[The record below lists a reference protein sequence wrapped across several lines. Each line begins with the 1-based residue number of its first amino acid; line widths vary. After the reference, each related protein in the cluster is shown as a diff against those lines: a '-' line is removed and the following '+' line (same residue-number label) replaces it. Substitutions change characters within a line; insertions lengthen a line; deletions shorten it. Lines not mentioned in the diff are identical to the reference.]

1 MFTKKLLLLA
11 LCVSLPATT
20 WANEASDLLNPD
32 FVKKFLPA
40 EYHSSVESTIGA
52 LKGVIGSNGGSTPA
66 PVPAPVPSAPVYPTG
81 SNGLGGSIS
90 TQTPLPSISMPPGQS
105 RYTPPNVPAATGG
118 SFNPY
123 MPSAAPTAHATQN
136 IPLPTAAVQNTPAP
150 VAVPNVVPS
159 AGPVNPFTNQGAVQ
173 TNQQPRNIVLKADL
187 NANPVFHPPMES
199 RVPEY
204 PPIEGQ
210 HWYQYV
216 LVDESVNPL

>member
-52 LKGVIGSNGGSTPA
+52 LKGAIGSNGGSA
-66 PVPAPVPSAPVYPTG
+66 PAPVPSPVASAPVYPGTLSGLTG
-81 SNGLGGSIS
+81 SIG
-90 TQTPLPSISMPPGQS
+90 TQTPLSSIPMPPGPLQ
-105 RYTPPNVPAATGG
+105 YTPPNVPAATGG

-123 MPSAAPTAHATQN
+123 MPSAAPTANATQN
-136 IPLPTAAVQNTPAP
+136 IPLPTAAVQNTPVPA
-150 VAVPNVVPS
+150 AVPNVVPS
-159 AGPVNPFTNQGAVQ
+159 AGPLNPFTNQGAVQ

-199 RVPEY
+199 RVPQY

-216 LVDESVNPL
+216 VVDQSVNPL